1 MDEKKEQTYNGRGNV
16 LQSAKYRN
24 RKTKEETDDVF
35 GLIPEETAEFGAEG
49 AEGSQESAPAVSEEI
64 AAKDMALSSG
74 AAQEA
79 GRQTVALNRLN
90 AEQGAGYAA
99 EMANDLLDRMHGV
112 DSHIVGNDNA
122 ENGADRWVNGQLVQ
136 CKYCQSAADSLRNA
150 FNPGGG
156 KYRYIDK
163 DTGQLMQV
171 EVPSDQYEEA
181 VELMRKY
188 IQDNRVPGVTNPDD
202 AVKLVRKGRIDY
214 KTACNIAKAGNIDS
228 ILFDSAKGAIV
239 GLSALGIS
247 GAIVFAKAIWDG
259 EDVQQAMDEALV
271 SGLQAGGVGF
281 ASYVLSAQLFRT
293 NAAKLLQVPARAMVD
308 LLPKGSA
315 KKMLPALRSGNAAQT
330 VNKDMLATAIRSQ
343 VIAAAATVLVMSS
356 GDIINC
362 FRGRISGKQLFKN
375 MTILSGSVGSGLL
388 GGAGGA
394 YAGAALGMAIAG
406 PAGMAI
412 GAKVGAVVGG
422 MTGGAAGGSA
432 TKAAMDA
439 LIEDDAVQMVGILES
454 RIVPLTQQYLLSEE
468 ELSIVLD
475 DLQRELIQDKLRD
488 MYASD
493 NREAFADDLLTT
505 LIRRVVGFRVRVRVP
520 RGRAAAQSLERILAR
535 TAAGKSALLPRK
547 KADPQAVARA
557 VLGREVSKPAAK
569 KAWYATKQMHI
580 VTKQQEGDLLEI
592 KNAEAKHE
600 ETMRVLREKQ
610 AEAMEQMKHW
620 TEGEKENG
628 K

>member
-1 MDEKKEQTYNGRGNV
+1 MDEKKEQTYDGRGNV
-16 LQSAKYRN
+16 LLSAKYKN
-24 RKTKEETDDVF
+24 RKKEEADDVF
-35 GLIPEETAEFGAEG
+35 GLIPEENEMAAEIEEPSSPAEKKRLKK
-49 AEGSQESAPAVSEEI
+49 EI
-64 AAKDMALSSG
+64 MPGDMALSSG
-74 AAQEA
+74 MAQEA
-79 GRQTVALNRLN
+79 GRQTVGLNRLN

-99 EMANDLLDRMHGV
+99 EMANDLLDRMHGRNAV
-112 DSHIVGNDNA
+112 IVGNDNA
-122 ENGADRWVNGQLVQ
+122 TNGADRWVDGQLIQ
-136 CKYCQSAADSLRNA
+136 TKYYETPEKTLNAAFEVKN
-150 FNPGGG
+150 GVY
-156 KYRYIDK
+156 KYRYIGK
-163 DTGQLMQV
+163 NEKLMQL
-171 EVPSDQYEEA
+171 EVPSDQYDEIYQI
-181 VELMRKY
+181 LKQRIKSGK
-188 IQDNRVPGVTNPDD
+188 ITNIKKTED
-202 AVKLVRKGRIDY
+202 AGKLLRKGRIEY
-214 KTACNIAKAGNIDS
+214 KTSKNIAEAGNIDS
-228 ILFDSAKGAIV
+228 LLFDSANGAII

-293 NAAKLLQVPARAMVD
+293 NAAKLLQAPARAAVD
-308 LLPKGSA
+308 LLPRGSS
-315 KKMLPALRSGNAAQT
+315 KKMLPALRGGNAAQT

-412 GAKVGAVVGG
+412 GAKVGAVMGG

-439 LIEDDAVQMVGILES
+439 LIEDDAVQMVRILES
-454 RIVPLTQQYLLSEE
+454 RIVPLVQSYLLSEE

-475 DLQRELIQDKLRD
+475 DLQRELIQDKLMD
-488 MYASD
+488 MYTSD
-493 NREAFADDLLTT
+493 DREAFADDLLTT
-505 LIRRVVGFRVRVRVP
+505 LIRRVVGFRVRVKVP
-520 RGRAAAQSLERILAR
+520 RGQAAAQSLGRILAR

-547 KADPQAVARA
+547 KADPQAVALA

-580 VTKQQEGDLLEI
+580 VTKQQEGDLLEM
-592 KNAEAKHE
+592 KDAEARHA
-600 ETMRVLREKQ
+600 ETMRALREKRAQ
-610 AEAMEQMKHW
+610 AMEAVKHW
-620 TEGEKENG
+620 TEEDK
-628 K
+628 

>member
-1 MDEKKEQTYNGRGNV
+1 MDEKKEQTYDGRGNV
-16 LQSAKYRN
+16 LLSAKYKN
-24 RKTKEETDDVF
+24 RKKEEADDVF
-35 GLIPEETAEFGAEG
+35 GLIPEENEMAAEIEEPSSPAEKKRLKK
-49 AEGSQESAPAVSEEI
+49 EI
-64 AAKDMALSSG
+64 MPGDMALSSG
-74 AAQEA
+74 MAQEA
-79 GRQTVALNRLN
+79 GRQTVGLNRLN

-99 EMANDLLDRMHGV
+99 EMANDLLDRMHGRNAV
-112 DSHIVGNDNA
+112 IVGNDNA
-122 ENGADRWVNGQLVQ
+122 TNGADRWVDGQLIQ
-136 CKYCQSAADSLRNA
+136 TKYYETPEKTLNAAFEVKN
-150 FNPGGG
+150 GVY
-156 KYRYIDK
+156 KYRYIGK
-163 DTGQLMQV
+163 NEKLMQL
-171 EVPSDQYEEA
+171 EVPSDQYDEIYQI
-181 VELMRKY
+181 LKQRIKSGK
-188 IQDNRVPGVTNPDD
+188 ITNIKKTED
-202 AVKLVRKGRIDY
+202 AGKLLRKGRIEY
-214 KTACNIAKAGNIDS
+214 KTSKNIAEAGNIDS
-228 ILFDSAKGAIV
+228 LLFDSANGAII

-293 NAAKLLQVPARAMVD
+293 NAAKLLQAPARAAVD
-308 LLPKGSA
+308 LLPRGSS
-315 KKMLPALRSGNAAQT
+315 KKMLPALRGGNAAQT

-412 GAKVGAVVGG
+412 GAKVGAVMGG

-439 LIEDDAVQMVGILES
+439 LIEDDAVQMVRILES
-454 RIVPLTQQYLLSEE
+454 RIVPLVQSYLLSEE

-475 DLQRELIQDKLRD
+475 DLQRELIQDKLMD

-493 NREAFADDLLTT
+493 DREAFADDLLTT
-505 LIRRVVGFRVRVRVP
+505 LIRRVVGFRVRVKVP
-520 RGRAAAQSLERILAR
+520 RGQAAAQSLGRILAR

-547 KADPQAVARA
+547 KADPQAVALA

-580 VTKQQEGDLLEI
+580 VTKQQEGDLLEM
-592 KNAEAKHE
+592 KDAEARHA
-600 ETMRVLREKQ
+600 ETMRALREKRAQ
-610 AEAMEQMKHW
+610 AMEAVKHW
-620 TEGEKENG
+620 TEEDK
-628 K
+628 